1 MQGLAGG
8 SLNSAAE
15 SFSFTIILDSPVP
28 RRKILRT
35 PWRDFYS
42 VGDRK
47 EVGEGEGLQAKPGQ
61 NFRCYTGMSLFLCE
75 KL

>member
-47 EVGEGEGLQAKPGQ
+47 EVGRGGGLSGEAWTKLQVLHGDVP
-61 NFRCYTGMSLFLCE
+61 LFV
-75 KL
+75 